1 MSALGDDPD
10 TVKFVYWD
18 NLTYSPPGSPD
29 PLRWD
34 PRLGTRLYESY
45 LDHCVEAERLGYAA
59 VSMPEHFGPS
69 SPCPHPNIIMAAL
82 AARTS
87 TARIIS
93 GANLPLL
100 HNPMQLA
107 EQFAMIDVLSG
118 GRLEIGLGR
127 HGDRAAH
134 EHAIDIVD
142 GVLNRI
148 DHPVAKADLTPM
160 AAAFLPDVE
169 VAKVTV
175 WPRPVQRRVPLWVAA
190 ATDESLATAA
200 RRGWGVFTG
209 LNINPSS
216 GGMATISVA
225 QMLPRLHRYVE
236 IGQEHGHELSMANV
250 TASCF
255 TVVADTDREA
265 AEIVRDGFVSHIEA
279 ATAYLARMAGATP
292 SGDSPPGSVA
302 QDDESGMKAVLEAP
316 AKSYIRN
323 PFALVGSVDTVRE
336 KLAALRAAGLTRFL
350 LLCGGVGT
358 AHDIGWQTA
367 EAMAHDVAPELF
379 AATRPGERQA
389 VAA

>member
-18 NLTYSPPGSPD
+18 NLTYSPPGSTKPQE
-29 PLRWD
+29 WD
-34 PRLGTRLYESY
+34 PGLGTRLYESY
-45 LDHCVEAERLGYAA
+45 LDHCVEAERLGYAG

-82 AARTS
+82 AARTT

-118 GRLEIGLGR
+118 GRLEVGLGR
-127 HGDRAAH
+127 HGDRTAH

-142 GVLNRI
+142 GVLNRV
-148 DHPVAKADLTPM
+148 DHPVARADLTPM

-175 WPRPVQRRVPLWVAA
+175 WPRPVQRRIPLWVAA

-216 GGMATISVA
+216 GGMATIRMDETLS
-225 QMLPRLHRYVE
+225 RLRRYVE
-236 IGQEHGHELSMANV
+236 IGQEHGHDLSMANV

-265 AEIVRDGFVSHIEA
+265 AEIVRDGFVSHIGA
-279 ATAYLARMAGATP
+279 ATAYLARMAGAAA
-292 SGDSPPGSVA
+292 GDGLLESPA
-302 QDDESGMKAVLEAP
+302 KDDGTDMMAVLDAP
-316 AKSYIRN
+316 AESYLRN
-323 PFALVGSVDTVRE
+323 PFALVGSVDTVRA
-336 KLAALRAAGLTRFL
+336 KLAALTDAGLTRFL

-358 AHDIGWQTA
+358 AHDVGWQTA
-367 EAMAHDVAPELF
+367 TAMAHDVAPDLF
-379 AATRPGERQA
+379 AATRPGPRR
-389 VAA
+389 VAAA